1 MRVVVIFANRQDAG
15 ARSLV
20 DRWSPHAA
28 LLTCEDLSVAG
39 WRHTSDQ
46 RAGDRAV
53 IAGRLVAREEIAGA
67 LIRWPAVFGWELHH
81 ILAED
86 REYVAA
92 EMTAFLRA
100 WLTRLRCPVLN
111 RPSTASL
118 IGPSWRPEQWVR
130 AAAEL
135 GIPVRPLRRH
145 LAFPGEPAPPLAV
158 EGGFTTVTIL
168 GEACF
173 GQVDPI
179 LKDRARSL
187 ATAAG
192 VSLLDVYFSGPEADA
207 EMLSADL
214 LPSLD
219 AEEKAG
225 AVYELL
231 RSGRRGAGGWA

>member
-1 MRVVVIFANRQDAG
+1 MRVLVVFANRQDEG

-46 RAGDRAV
+46 RAGDMAV
-53 IAGRLVAREEIAGA
+53 IAGRLVAREEIEGV
-67 LIRWPAVFGWELHH
+67 LIRWPSVFGWELHH
-81 ILAED
+81 ILTED

-100 WLTRLRCPVLN
+100 WLACLRCPVFN
-111 RPSTASL
+111 RPSSASL

-145 LAFPGEPAPPLAV
+145 LVFPGEPVPPLST
-158 EGGFTTVTIL
+158 EGYATVTVI
-168 GEACF
+168 GEHCF
-173 GQVDPI
+173 GQADPAV
-179 LKDRARSL
+179 KGRARQLS
-187 ATAAG
+187 TMAG
-192 VSLLDVYFSGPEADA
+192 VSLLDVYFSGPGEEA
-207 EMLSADL
+207 ELLSADL
-214 LPSLD
+214 LPRLD
-219 AEEKAG
+219 TEEKAN
-225 AVYELL
+225 AVFELL
-231 RSGRRGAGGWA
+231 RSGPRGSGEPA